1 MAKKFVLTINK
12 GGTLKTTTTVQLG
25 HYLAKKGKKVLLID
39 LDPQGS
45 LTTSLGIREPENT
58 VYQGLKEG
66 EKLIP
71 IQGRENLW
79 ILPSTIDLSAAE
91 LELSARMGR
100 EHILKNKLQALNKK
114 FDVVLIDTPPSIG
127 LLTINAL
134 ATADYAIIPTEPT
147 FLSLKGIHTL
157 ISEVIEKIKQFINP
171 KLKVGGILI
180 TKYDNRRI
188 LDKSVVEGI
197 RKSFNKELFNTKIRF
212 NTAMG
217 EAPSAGKTIFEYS
230 PKSNGA
236 IDYTSFGEE
245 FIERFLR

>member
-12 GGTLKTTTTVQLG
+12 GGTLKTTTTAQLG
-25 HYLAKKGKKVLLID
+25 YYLGKKGKKVLLID

-45 LTTSLGIREPENT
+45 LTTSLGIHDPENT
-58 VYQGLKEG
+58 IYQGLKEG
-66 EKLIP
+66 EKFIP
-71 IQGRENLW
+71 TQVRENLW

-91 LELSARMGR
+91 LELTARIGR
-100 EHILKNKLQALNKK
+100 EHVLKNKLQALDKK
-114 FDVVLIDTPPSIG
+114 FDVILIDTPPSIG

-134 ATADYAIIPTEPT
+134 ASADYVIIPTEST

-157 ISEVIEKIKQFINP
+157 TSEVIEKIQEFINP

-180 TKYDNRRI
+180 TKYDNRRV

-197 RKSFNKELFNTKIRF
+197 KKTFGKELFNTKIRF
-212 NTAMG
+212 NTTMG

-236 IDYTSFGEE
+236 IDYTEFGEE
-245 FIERFLR
+245 FIKRFFS